1 MAAENAAP
9 VAASHYSNAQYAR
22 VGASTETQT
31 IPHHI
36 AVETIEDGERMGR
49 HAFPRRATDVTC

>member
-1 MAAENAAP
+1 MAAQTAA
-9 VAASHYSNAQYAR
+9 VASHYGNIEYAQ
-22 VGASTETQT
+22 VGSSTETQT

-36 AVETIEDGERMGR
+36 AVETIEDGERGGR

>member
-1 MAAENAAP
+1 MAAQTAAR
-9 VAASHYSNAQYAR
+9 VTASHYSSMEYAQ
-22 VGASTETQT
+22 VGPSTETQT

-36 AVETIEDGERMGR
+36 AVETIEDGERGGR

>member
-1 MAAENAAP
+1 MAAQTAAP
-9 VAASHYSNAQYAR
+9 VAASHYGNTQYAQ
-22 VGASTETQT
+22 VGPSTETQT

-36 AVETIEDGERMGR
+36 AVETIEDGERGGR

>member
-1 MAAENAAP
+1 MAAQAAAP
-9 VAASHYSNAQYAR
+9 VAASHYSNTQYAK
-22 VGASTETQT
+22 VGPSSETQT

-36 AVETIEDGERMGR
+36 AVETIERGGR